1 MTANQR
7 RYAMTARRFTTA
19 VLFLVFTLSV
29 GCSRKES
36 VQENVLRALD
46 QAGLK
51 KVEVKEDRDKHLVRL
66 GGRVGTPEDK
76 NRAETVARGAA
87 PGWTMANEISVEPVG
102 LESEAKTIQS
112 ETDKAIER
120 GYKAALVANQLD
132 KQRIEYGAKNGAL
145 TLKGTVDS
153 IEQRNKA
160 EQIAAKTPYVQQVI
174 NQIEV
179 KQR

>member
-1 MTANQR
+1 
-7 RYAMTARRFTTA
+7 MTARGFTTV
-19 VLFLVFTLSV
+19 VLFLVFTLAL

-36 VQENVLRALD
+36 VRENVLGALD

-51 KVEVKEDRDKHLVRL
+51 KVEVKEDRVKHVLRL
-66 GGRVGTPEDK
+66 GGRVGSPEEK
-76 NRAETVARGAA
+76 SRAEAVARGVA

-132 KQRIEYGAKNGAL
+132 KQPIEYGAKNGAL

-153 IEQRNKA
+153 VEQRNKA